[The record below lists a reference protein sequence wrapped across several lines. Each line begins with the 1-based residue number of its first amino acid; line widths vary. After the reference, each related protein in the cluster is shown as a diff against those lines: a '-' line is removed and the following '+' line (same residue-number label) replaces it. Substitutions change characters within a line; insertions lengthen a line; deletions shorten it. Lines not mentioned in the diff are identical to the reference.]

1 MLRGKIHFKTNKAAF
16 KRELLSSIQRM
27 NNHKVVERNLK
38 TDNNKLISSEINK
51 LKDEMI
57 KEFLQH
63 PVTKEIL
70 AGPNAS
76 NTSGTLGGYGN
87 LFSFI
92 GFEAGERPI
101 DPILALLRQTR
112 YSVGRVNRGVAT
124 ITVEIPSKEQIFS
137 ATPLP
142 WASGLSW
149 AERIEVGLS
158 GLGMYMNKKSDY
170 SRSGTGIQSNTQQRS
185 GGFSNTKYISAF
197 LNHWE
202 KKFLNVASSVIKL

>member
-16 KRELLSSIQRM
+16 KRELLSSVQRM

-185 GGFSNTKYISAF
+185 GGFRNTKYISAF

>member
-16 KRELLSSIQRM
+16 KRELLSSVQRM

-112 YSVGRVNRGVAT
+112 YSVGRINRGVVT
-124 ITVEIPSKEQIFS
+124 ITVEIPSREQIFS

-170 SRSGTGIQSNTQQRS
+170 SRSGTGIQSKTQQRS
-185 GGFSNTKYISAF
+185 GGFRNTKYISTF

-202 KKFLNVASSVIKL
+202 KKFLSVASSVIKL